1 MNQTLSSVEK
11 LNRQRQAAAIAR
23 SHAHMLQLKVVVVC
37 GCAIASAFGVAL
49 YRSGPAKSASPNATT
64 IEKPAIHQ
72 GAASRRIG
80 QIQVPQEGETCLH
93 YRFDNK
99 TGVVGDEQEIS
110 CAPVNIVPALSEV
123 SRTEAMMKA
132 FRFNR

>member
-1 MNQTLSSVEK
+1 
-11 LNRQRQAAAIAR
+11 
-23 SHAHMLQLKVVVVC
+23 MLQLKVVVVC
-37 GCAIASAFGVAL
+37 GCAIASAFGVAF
-49 YRSGPAKSASPNATT
+49 YRAGPAKSTAAPAV
-64 IEKPAIHQ
+64 EKPAIYQ

-80 QIQVPQEGETCLH
+80 QIQVPHEGETCLH

-99 TGVVGDEQEIS
+99 TGVVGDETEVE
-110 CAPVNIVPALSEV
+110 CTPVNIVPALSEV